1 MGYHTRIRAK
11 RIEDGV
17 SDRIPALCSF
27 SGDRYGDCFNPD
39 GNGDDDDAP
48 DHDFLA
54 IQIDAICTGGRLA
67 SDSGLYGQK
76 FRPVLGGR

>member
-1 MGYHTRIRAK
+1 MGYHTRIRVK
-11 RIEDGV
+11 RIEDGI
-17 SDRIPALCSF
+17 SDRISALCSF
-27 SGDRYGDCFNPD
+27 SGDRYGDCLNPD

-48 DHDFLA
+48 DHDFFA

-76 FRPVLGGR
+76 FRSVLGER

>member
-1 MGYHTRIRAK
+1 MGYHTRIRVK
-11 RIEDGV
+11 RIEDGI
-17 SDRIPALCSF
+17 SDRISALCSF
-27 SGDRYGDCFNPD
+27 SGDRYGDCLNPD

-54 IQIDAICTGGRLA
+54 IQINAFCTGGRLA
-67 SDSGLYGQK
+67 SDSRLNGQK